1 MKGKVLRFIAAAAI
15 IPVIL
20 SSVLL
25 AKNVRAASDQTYDGT
40 IKTYKYTEKVNLGKY
55 FEPAKDG
62 KYQAM
67 IYFHGGPENVG
78 ECGLRDLPE
87 RLNRSLNRW
96 TDMGYCDPMVVI
108 TPQITN
114 YKSRW
119 GITDFEE
126 FISKGYFKVLLDD
139 VKSGKFSDKI
149 DTGKPILVAGYS
161 MGGSETLYAATKYP
175 DDIYNI
181 GAFSSSWC
189 FYQDNNGYCKESE
202 IAFSKRSDGHFFLS
216 VGEGEAASMMDSYN
230 RYLNVTENNGKN
242 IKNRFKSRPYSA
254 DFGGHT
260 WMVFE
265 MGTFD
270 FLYYYKFNSLPGL
283 ETLYNACWGNVKISG
298 TTTVGSTLTATCS
311 GYYTDTFRYQWYRV
325 NASTGEQT
333 AISGATGKSYTLTSA
348 DAGYKIRCRVKDT
361 DRGNDTKYGYSY
373 RTTGVISP
381 ETKPALSG
389 SVNVSGYYRCYQPL
403 DATAV
408 NCPASNLNYQWK
420 RNGANISGAVHSRY
434 TLTKEDID
442 TNVVCVI
449 TDKDG
454 KYTGSISST
463 ETKVKKGFGPDIPD
477 VTGVDCSYEG
487 ASDGKILNVNSTMEY
502 AKDSQ
507 DGPYTSCTGT
517 SVTGL
522 SKGTYYVRVKET
534 ETTAVGAM
542 ATVKIGE
549 KSGLTPTNTNT
560 PTPAPT
566 SKPESTNTPTPTSVP
581 QNTTEPTQ
589 TPIPTDTPVPTESA
603 GGSPTPL
610 PTSDPSSIVTPTP
623 TPAVTQ
629 GTEPTST
636 PTTAPGN
643 TATATPTAAG
653 TGTPAPTA
661 ATSVTATPSDTV
673 DKSTD
678 DTAGDPTL
686 EKIEISEI
694 KNAKKGV
701 SLKWKASSDAK
712 SVNIL
717 KSTDGKKFTL
727 AATVDAKVTS
737 YTDKKTANG
746 KTYTY
751 KIEAVNGKLWSQS
764 EVVSICR
771 LNTVKVKKKSSSK
784 GSAYLKWKKNPKAS
798 GYQIRYV
805 LNGKVKTVNVKSAKK
820 ISRTI
825 KKLKSKKKYVFSV
838 RAYKKA
844 GQINYYGDWSKTYK
858 IKIK

>member
-25 AKNVRAASDQTYDGT
+25 AKNVRAAADQTYDGT

-67 IYFHGGPENVG
+67 IYFHGASREIGS
-78 ECGLRDLPE
+78 CGLSDLPE

-96 TDMGYCDPMVVI
+96 TENGYCDPMVVI

-114 YKSRW
+114 YKSQF
-119 GITDFEE
+119 GVTDFEE
-126 FISKGYFKVLLDD
+126 FVSLGYFKVLLDD

-149 DTGKPILVAGYS
+149 DTSKPILVAGYS

-181 GAFSSSWC
+181 GAFSASYC
-189 FYQDNNGYCKESE
+189 FYEVNIGYYKNASDVK
-202 IAFSKRSDGHFFLS
+202 FSHRSDGHFFLS
-216 VGEGEAASMMDSYN
+216 VGDGESQQMHDNFN
-230 RYLNVTENNGKN
+230 RYLTTTENNGKN
-242 IKNRFKSRPYSA
+242 IKNRFKSRTYSA

-311 GYYTDTFRYQWYRV
+311 GNYTDTFRYQWYRV

-333 AISGATGKSYTLTSA
+333 AISGATGKSYTLTNA
-348 DAGYKIRCRVKDT
+348 DAGYKIRCRVRDT

-403 DATAV
+403 DAKAV

-420 RNGANISGAVHSRY
+420 RNGVNISGAVHSRY

-463 ETKVKKGFGPDIPD
+463 EAKVKKGFGPDVPD

-549 KSGLTPTNTNT
+549 KNGGLTPSNTNT
-560 PTPAPT
+560 PTP
-566 SKPESTNTPTPTSVP
+566 VP

-603 GGSPTPL
+603 GDSPTPL
-610 PTSDPSSIVTPTP
+610 PTSDSGSVVTPTP

-653 TGTPAPTA
+653 TLTPSPSATPSVTAA
-661 ATSVTATPSDTV
+661 ATSSDASEKTGEN
-673 DKSTD
+673 K
-678 DTAGDPTL
+678 L
-686 EKIEISEI
+686 ENIKISEI
-694 KNAKKGV
+694 RNSKKGV
-701 SLKWKASSDAK
+701 TLTWNSCADAK
-712 SVNIL
+712 SYNIL

-727 AATVDAKVTS
+727 AASVDAAVTS
-737 YTDKKTANG
+737 YVDKKTVNG
-746 KTYTY
+746 KTYSY

-805 LNGKVKTVNVKSAKK
+805 LNGKVKTINVKSAKK

-838 RAYKKA
+838 RAYKMVGK
-844 GQINYYGDWSKTYK
+844 IKYYGDWSKTYK

>member
-1 MKGKVLRFIAAAAI
+1 MKGKVLRFLAAAAI

-25 AKNVRAASDQTYDGT
+25 AKNVRAAADQTYDGT

-216 VGEGEAASMMDSYN
+216 VGEGEAASMMDNYN

-242 IKNRFKSRPYSA
+242 IKNRFKSRTYSA

-311 GYYTDTFRYQWYRV
+311 GNYTDTFRYQWYRV

-348 DAGYKIRCRVKDT
+348 DAGYKIRCRVRDT
-361 DRGNDTKYGYSY
+361 DRGNDTKHGYSY
-373 RTTGVISP
+373 RTTGVISS

-403 DATAV
+403 DAKAV

-420 RNGANISGAVHSRY
+420 RNGVNISGAVHSRY

-534 ETTAVGAM
+534 ETVAAGGI

-549 KSGLTPTNTNT
+549 NGGLTPTNTNT

-566 SKPESTNTPTPTSVP
+566 SKPESTNTPTPTPVP

-589 TPIPTDTPVPTESA
+589 IPVPTESA
-603 GGSPTPL
+603 EGSPT
-610 PTSDPSSIVTPTP
+610 SIP
-623 TPAVTQ
+623 
-629 GTEPTST
+629 T
-636 PTTAPGN
+636 PTTAPVN

-661 ATSVTATPSDTV
+661 AGTLTPSPSATPSAAD
-673 DKSTD
+673 
-678 DTAGDPTL
+678 AGTSSDASEKTGENKL
-686 EKIEISEI
+686 ENIKISEI
-694 KNAKKGV
+694 RNSKKGV
-701 SLKWKASSDAK
+701 TLTWNSCADAK
-712 SVNIL
+712 SYNIL

-727 AATVDAKVTS
+727 AASVDAAVTS
-737 YTDKKTANG
+737 YVDKKTVNG
-746 KTYTY
+746 KTYSY

-805 LNGKVKTVNVKSAKK
+805 LNGKVKTINVKSAKK

>member
-25 AKNVRAASDQTYDGT
+25 AKNVRAAADQTYDGT

-78 ECGLRDLPE
+78 ECGLSDLPE

-216 VGEGEAASMMDSYN
+216 VGEGEAASMMDNYN

-242 IKNRFKSRPYSA
+242 IKNRFKSRTYSA

-298 TTTVGSTLTATCS
+298 KTTVGSTLTATCS
-311 GYYTDTFRYQWYRV
+311 GNYTDTFRYQWYRV

-348 DAGYKIRCRVKDT
+348 DAGYKIRCRVRDT

-463 ETKVKKGFGPDIPD
+463 DTKVKKGFGPDIPD

-549 KSGLTPTNTNT
+549 NGGLTPTNTNT

-566 SKPESTNTPTPTSVP
+566 SKPESTNTPTPTPVP

-589 TPIPTDTPVPTESA
+589 IPVPTESA
-603 GGSPTPL
+603 EGSPT
-610 PTSDPSSIVTPTP
+610 SIP
-623 TPAVTQ
+623 
-629 GTEPTST
+629 T
-636 PTTAPGN
+636 PTTAPVN
-643 TATATPTAAG
+643 SATATPTAAG

-661 ATSVTATPSDTV
+661 AGTLTPSPSATPSAAD
-673 DKSTD
+673 
-678 DTAGDPTL
+678 AGTSSDASEKTGENNL
-686 EKIEISEI
+686 ENIKISEI
-694 KNAKKGV
+694 RNSKKGV
-701 SLKWKASSDAK
+701 TLTWNSCADAK
-712 SVNIL
+712 SYNIL
-717 KSTDGKKFTL
+717 KNSDGKKFTL

-805 LNGKVKTVNVKSAKK
+805 LNGKVKTINVKSAKK
-820 ISRTI
+820 VSKTI